1 MDCRPLSTVDNFG
14 FRYLQRVLKLPT
26 FSRGTISRLFDAE
39 HASLV
44 MRPIEAQLQQWNEKH
59 VLVFGRE
66 RFEFQNDLTAGFDG
80 WGVGCFTFES
90 GAVKG
95 RCLRGPSTLCA
106 SPAPWVSDPLSTFRH
121 SRHCMPAP
129 PLPHFP
135 LSRRHPLQGRGR
147 AIHFFTFGGGIVDS

>member
-26 FSRGTISRLFDAE
+26 FSRGTINRLFDAE

-44 MRPIEAQLQQWNEKH
+44 MRPIEAQLQQWNEKQ
-59 VLVFGRE
+59 VLVFGWE

-90 GAVKG
+90 GAVAG
-95 RCLRGPSTLCA
+95 
-106 SPAPWVSDPLSTFRH
+106 V
-121 SRHCMPAP
+121 
-129 PLPHFP
+129 
-135 LSRRHPLQGRGR
+135 
-147 AIHFFTFGGGIVDS
+147 

>member
-26 FSRGTISRLFDAE
+26 FSRGTINRLFDAE

-106 SPAPWVSDPLSTFRH
+106 SPAPCLRSTFHFPPLPPLHARTPFTPLSTF
-121 SRHCMPAP
+121 SASPTA
-129 PLPHFP
+129 
-135 LSRRHPLQGRGR
+135 GEG
-147 AIHFFTFGGGIVDS
+147 